1 VPLLALATGGTLL
14 TAVSALI
21 KPGAELFVGGAA
33 FLATLGYAALRAR
46 NPGPAVTTGC
56 GCSPSANGATPLY
69 RSPDVAEGEH
79 IVCTGDLKDKPAV
92 QEQIDRYRMA
102 FQRLL
107 TTERFPG
114 GFRWRFRAAPGL
126 ELQLRQLVER
136 EHDCCRFFQF
146 SLRQEGA
153 ELIWETTADE
163 AAASVVEEY
172 AQLPQRLIEEPRRG
186 DDVAHLKNTASAAGL
201 KFAADSR
208 S

>member
-1 VPLLALATGGTLL
+1 LL
-14 TAVSALI
+14 TAVSAVI

-46 NPGPAVTTGC
+46 GNRANRGPAVNTGC
-56 GCSPSANGATPLY
+56 GCSPPANGVTQLY
-69 RSPDVAEGEH
+69 RSPDVAEGEQ

-92 QEQIDRYRMA
+92 EEQIDRYRVA
-102 FQRLL
+102 FEHLL

-126 ELQLRQLVER
+126 ELQLRRLVER
-136 EHDCCRFFQF
+136 EHDCCRFLQF

-153 ELIWETTADE
+153 ELIWETTANE
-163 AAASVVEEY
+163 AAASVVEEF
-172 AQLPQRLIEEPRRG
+172 ALLPQRLAEEPRRG
-186 DDVAHLKNTASAAGL
+186 QDVAHLKRTAGAAGL